1 MWSTWMLTGT
11 SCWACARTK
20 CPICDELKG
29 PLFLYLNDITWG
41 GCFSEMTTPCFWCRS
56 PAHLTLHSRVDIQGA
71 MAVWGFVRTWAGILL
86 LRYRCILNGK
96 DTGREWGSTHFSGE
110 GSCPCG
116 TASSCSLW
124 ATPPA
129 DHQSHFPEQWI
140 LCLYRKCLKED
151 PQSSPWWGWGI
162 FKLKGYNPEVPPGRD
177 EVSPE
182 SRATTSLAQRFLDDS
197 PMHDTCQICPLCCL
211 CPLMNVAWRSCSSYG
226 SPLNRPHVRALM
238 QG

>member
-1 MWSTWMLTGT
+1 MT
-11 SCWACARTK
+11 SPGVGAFQKW
-20 CPICDELKG
+20 PHPVSDVG
-29 PLFLYLNDITWG
+29 
-41 GCFSEMTTPCFWCRS
+41 
-56 PAHLTLHSRVDIQGA
+56 HLHTLHSTQG
-71 MAVWGFVRTWAGILL
+71 WTSKGQWRFGDSLELGQGFFL

-96 DTGREWGSTHFSGE
+96 DAGREWGSTHFSGE

-129 DHQSHFPEQWI
+129 NHQSHFPEQWM
-140 LCLYRKCLKED
+140 LCLYRKCLKEG

-162 FKLKGYNPEVPPGRD
+162 FNLKGYNPEVTPGRD

-182 SRATTSLAQRFLDDS
+182 SRATTSLAQRFLNDS

-226 SPLNRPHVRALM
+226 SSLNRPHVRALM